1 MAAETPDPRGEDLD
15 PTLDSSAPP
24 RDCGGT
30 DETIQASHPAAWPF
44 DSDDAPPEVIGP
56 YRIIGVIG
64 SGGMGAVYE
73 AAQENPKRRVALK
86 VVRSGRASPAAMKR
100 FQFEV
105 EALARLRHPGIAQ
118 IYEAGTFG
126 RGEHEQPYFAMEY
139 IPGARPITLY
149 ADDQNLD
156 VGARLRLF
164 CRVCQA
170 VHHGHQKGI
179 IHRDLKPDNILIDR
193 DGNPKIIDFGVARA
207 TNADLAVTTM
217 QTSVG
222 QIIGTLQYMSPE
234 QCLGD
239 PNLVDTRAD
248 VYSLG
253 VILYELLCH
262 ELPYDVQRQAML
274 EAIRIIR
281 EDSPKRP
288 STVTRVIR
296 GDLETITLKALEKQS
311 DRRYDSAMSFASDIG
326 HYLDHDP
333 IAARPPNFAYQARM
347 FAYKHRLAAVAAAV
361 VVLSVTGGLIAT
373 SLAWRHASELAGR
386 LEIAHGEV
394 TVQRDL
400 AQTRLQQAKDLH
412 RSQLRDT
419 FHAVRDLEG
428 ALDEKLRM
436 ATSVAAYFEGL
447 RNAGQADRADLEA
460 LADAYFELAEIRG
473 GAAHGNIGRLDE
485 ALEDIARARVLWQEL
500 ADSAGDDVRPR
511 IKVAIMR
518 RREALIRQELRQFS
532 EAVAALEAAQLIL
545 HDVPVGHPN
554 ALAAARVRGL
564 ALLDQGDIRWALEDP
579 GLARESWQRGMNLL
593 QQTAERHPGNPRVRR
608 DHAHGYRRVGLVEA
622 ERDADAGH
630 RTLQQSRRIFE
641 ALHKEYPANDVTY
654 RDLGMA
660 WYYEGWAAM
669 LIPLRTESLDAL
681 DNGWQIIILR
691 CVATPGDALAR
702 SDVAEYLGSMREIHG
717 ELGAHAD
724 TREAARKAA
733 VALQPVV
740 EAHPDNL
747 ALAETLQ
754 TLIDASRSHAS
765 AAPSGE

>member
-1 MAAETPDPRGEDLD
+1 MTADTPDPRDDDLD
-15 PTLDSSAPP
+15 PTLDTSKPSGDRGA
-24 RDCGGT
+24 T
-30 DETIQASHPAAWPF
+30 DETIQPSHPAAWPF
-44 DSDDAPPEVIGP
+44 DPDDAPPEQIGP
-56 YRIIGVIG
+56 YRIIGIIG

-118 IYEAGTFG
+118 IYEAGTFRQG
-126 RGEHEQPYFAMEY
+126 KHEQPYFAMEY

-149 ADDQNLD
+149 ADDKNLS
-156 VGARLRLF
+156 VEARLQLF
-164 CRVCQA
+164 RRVCEA

-207 TNADLAVTTM
+207 TDADLAVTTL

-239 PNLVDTRAD
+239 PGLVDTRAD

-262 ELPYDVQRQAML
+262 DLPYDVQKQAML
-274 EAIRIIR
+274 EAIRVIR

-311 DRRYDSAMSFASDIG
+311 DRRYDSAMSLAGDIG

-333 IAARPPNFAYQARM
+333 ITARPPSLAYQTRM
-347 FAYKHRLAAVAAAV
+347 FAYKHRFAATAAAV

-373 SLAWRHASELAGR
+373 SIAWRHAADLAGR
-386 LEIAHGEV
+386 LEVAHGEV

-400 AQTRLQQAKDLH
+400 AQTRLQQAKDLQ

-428 ALDEKLRM
+428 ALDEKLRI

-447 RNAGQADRADLEA
+447 RSAGQADRIDLEA

-500 ADSAGDDVRPR
+500 ADLSEDDIRPR

-532 EAVAALEAAQLIL
+532 EAVAALEAAQKIL
-545 HDVPVGHPN
+545 HAIPADHPN

-564 ALLDQGDIRWALEDP
+564 SLLDQGDIRWALEDP
-579 GLARESWQRGMNLL
+579 GLARESWQRGMDLM
-593 QQTAERHPGNPRVRR
+593 QQTAERHPDNPRVRR
-608 DHAHGYRRVGLVEA
+608 DHAHGYRRVGLAEA
-622 ERDADAGH
+622 ERDAEAGH
-630 RTLQQSRRIFE
+630 KTLRQSRRTFE
-641 ALHKEYPANDVTY
+641 KLHDEHPTNDAAH
-654 RDLGMA
+654 RDLAMA

-669 LIPLRTESLDAL
+669 LIPLRDESIDAL
-681 DNGWQIIILR
+681 GKGWQIIILR
-691 CVATPGDALAR
+691 CAAAPDDALAR
-702 SDVAEYLGSMREIHG
+702 SDVADYFGSMREIHG
-717 ELGAHAD
+717 ALDAHAKTGD
-724 TREAARKAA
+724 AARQAA
-733 VALQPVV
+733 VSLQPVA
-740 EAHPDNL
+740 EANPDNL
-747 ALAETLQ
+747 ALAETLR
-754 TLIDASRSHAS
+754 TLIDASREHAVVV
-765 AAPSGE
+765 PSDD